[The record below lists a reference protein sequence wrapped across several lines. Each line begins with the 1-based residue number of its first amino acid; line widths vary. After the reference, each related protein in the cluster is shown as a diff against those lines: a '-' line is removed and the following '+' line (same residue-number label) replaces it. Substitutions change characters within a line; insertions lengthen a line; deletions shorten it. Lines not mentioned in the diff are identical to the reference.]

1 MIKLSGLLF
10 LTLLST
16 LCVGQVLVDPTR
28 PSISNSR
35 IIVKGEDPASYGAKP
50 LQVSAIFINGQNKHA
65 IINGIS
71 YKEGQSMHGF
81 ELISI
86 AKNMI
91 TVRNTDG
98 QKTFFVTNSFTLK
111 KDTTNDF

>member
-1 MIKLSGLLF
+1 MIKTSGLLF
-10 LTLLST
+10 LTLFST
-16 LCVGQVLVDPTR
+16 LCVGQMLVDPTR
-28 PSISNSR
+28 PANSNNTIAIPGQDSDNN
-35 IIVKGEDPASYGAKP
+35 GDAP
-50 LQVSAIFINGQNKHA
+50 LKLSATFITGQNKHA

-71 YKEGQSMHGF
+71 YKEGQSIRGF

-91 TVRNTDG
+91 TVKNTDG
-98 QKTFFVTNSFTLK
+98 QKTFYVTNSFNIK

>member
-1 MIKLSGLLF
+1 MIKASGLLF
-10 LTLLST
+10 LTIFST

-28 PSISNSR
+28 PALSSGNIALPGQGSDSN
-35 IIVKGEDPASYGAKP
+35 GAKP
-50 LQVSAIFINGQNKHA
+50 LQLSATFINGQNKHA

-81 ELISI
+81 ELLSI
-86 AKNMI
+86 AKNKI
-91 TVRNTDG
+91 TVKNTEG
-98 QKTFFVTNSFTLK
+98 QKMFFVTNSFNIK